1 MGFIEFEEIKQTE
14 TQHYLWVEKYR
25 PNTLENYIGNQ
36 QLKDTVKSYIEKHD
50 IPHLLFYGTAG
61 TGKTTLAKTITKNI
75 DCDVMYINASDENSV
90 DNVRTKIKSFAS
102 SVGFRKIKVIIL
114 DESDFLS
121 PEAQAALRNMMETYS
136 LTTRFILTC
145 NYVEKIIP
153 ALVSRCQTYKIE
165 PLSKK
170 EVAVHLK
177 VILDKENVQYAPED
191 LGYVVNTYYPDIR
204 KILNY
209 SQQSVIDG
217 KVKISEL
224 NSTSVDVKNKIIE
237 LIKTKTPSA
246 FNDIRQLI
254 ANSDIKHF
262 EEIYDTLYD
271 KVDEYSNGKQTL
283 AVLVIAEYMYQSAM
297 VVNKE
302 ITFIA
307 CIGKLLKDLK

>member
-1 MGFIEFEEIKQTE
+1 MSFIDFEQVKQTE

-36 QLKDTVKSYIEKHD
+36 QLKDTVKGYIEKHD

-61 TGKTTLAKTITKNI
+61 TGKTTLAKAITKNI
-75 DCDVMYINASDENSV
+75 NCDVMYINASDENSV
-90 DNVRTKIKSFAS
+90 ENVRTKIKGFAS
-102 SVGFRKIKVIIL
+102 SVGFKKIKVIIL
-114 DESDFLS
+114 DEADFLS
-121 PEAQAALRNMMETYS
+121 PEAQAALRNMMETYC

-177 VILDKENVQYAPED
+177 VILDKENVQYTPED
-191 LGYVVNTYYPDIR
+191 LGYIVNTYYPDIR

-209 SQQSVIDG
+209 SQQSVLDNKI
-217 KVKISEL
+217 KISEL
-224 NSTSVDVKNKIIE
+224 NSTSVDVKNKVIE
-237 LIKTKTPSA
+237 LIKSKSSSA

-262 EEIYDTLYD
+262 EEIYETLYD

-302 ITFIA
+302 ITFMA

>member
-1 MGFIEFEEIKQTE
+1 MSFIAFEEVKQTE

-36 QLKDTVKSYIEKHD
+36 QLKDTVKGYIEKHD

-61 TGKTTLAKTITKNI
+61 TGKTTLAKVITKNI

-90 DNVRTKIKSFAS
+90 DNVRTKIKGFAS
-102 SVGFRKIKVIIL
+102 SVGFKKIKVIIL

-177 VILDKENVQYAPED
+177 MILDKECVQYTPED
-191 LGYVVNTYYPDIR
+191 LGYIVNTYYPDIR

-302 ITFIA
+302 ITFMA

>member
-1 MGFIEFEEIKQTE
+1 MSFIAFEEVKQIE

-36 QLKDTVKSYIEKHD
+36 QLKDTVKGYIEKHD

-61 TGKTTLAKTITKNI
+61 TGKTTLAKAITKNI

-90 DNVRTKIKSFAS
+90 ENVRTKIKSFAS

-114 DESDFLS
+114 DEADFLS

-177 VILDKENVQYAPED
+177 NILDKETVQYTPED
-191 LGYVVNTYYPDIR
+191 LGYIVNTYYPDIR

-209 SQQSVIDG
+209 SQQSVING

-224 NSTSVDVKNKIIE
+224 NSTNVDVKNKIVE
-237 LIKTKTPSA
+237 LLKIRSSTA

-254 ANSDIKHF
+254 ADSDIKHY
-262 EEIYDTLYD
+262 EEIYEVLFD

-283 AVLVIAEYMYQSAM
+283 VILTLAEYIYQSVM
-297 VVNKE
+297 VVNRE
-302 ITFIA
+302 ITFMA
-307 CIGKLLKDLK
+307 CIAKLLKDLK

>member
-1 MGFIEFEEIKQTE
+1 MSFIAFEEVKQSE

-36 QLKDTVKSYIEKHD
+36 QLKDTVKGYIEKHD

-61 TGKTTLAKTITKNI
+61 TGKTTLAKAITKNI

-114 DESDFLS
+114 DEADFLS

-153 ALVSRCQTYKIE
+153 ALVSRTQTYKIE

-170 EVAVHLK
+170 DVALHLK
-177 VILDKENVQYAPED
+177 NILDKEKVQYTPED
-191 LGYVVNTYYPDIR
+191 LGYIVNTYYPDIR
-204 KILNY
+204 KVLNY
-209 SQQSVIDG
+209 SQQSVLDG
-217 KVKISEL
+217 KIKISEL
-224 NSTSVDVKNKIIE
+224 NTTNVDVKNKVVE

-254 ANSDIKHF
+254 ANSDIRQF
-262 EEIYDTLYD
+262 EEIYETLYT
-271 KVDEYSNGKQTL
+271 KVDDYSNGKQTL
-283 AVLVIAEYMYQSAM
+283 AILVIAEYMYQSAM

-302 ITFIA
+302 ITFMA
-307 CIGKLLKDLK
+307 CIAKLLKDLK

>member
-1 MGFIEFEEIKQTE
+1 MSFIAFEEVKQTE

-36 QLKDTVKSYIEKHD
+36 QLKDTVKGYIEKHD

-61 TGKTTLAKTITKNI
+61 TGKTTLAKAITKNI

-90 DNVRTKIKSFAS
+90 ENVRTKIKSFAS

-177 VILDKENVQYAPED
+177 NILDKETVQYTPED
-191 LGYVVNTYYPDIR
+191 LGYIVNTYYPDIR

-209 SQQSVIDG
+209 SQQSVING
-217 KVKISEL
+217 KIKISEL
-224 NSTSVDVKNKIIE
+224 NSTNVDVKNKIVDLLKIRSS
-237 LIKTKTPSA
+237 TA
-246 FNDIRQLI
+246 FNDIRQLV
-254 ANSDIKHF
+254 ADSDIKQF
-262 EEIYDTLYD
+262 EEIYETLYD

-283 AVLVIAEYMYQSAM
+283 VILILAEYIYQSAM
-297 VVNKE
+297 VVNRE
-302 ITFIA
+302 ITFMA
-307 CIGKLLKDLK
+307 CISKLLKDLK

>member
-1 MGFIEFEEIKQTE
+1 
-14 TQHYLWVEKYR
+14 
-25 PNTLENYIGNQ
+25 LENYIGNQ

-177 VILDKENVQYAPED
+177 TILDKETVQYTPED
-191 LGYVVNTYYPDIR
+191 LGYIVNTYYPDIR

-209 SQQSVIDG
+209 SQQSVIDN
-217 KVKISEL
+217 KIKISEL
-224 NSTSVDVKNKIIE
+224 NSTNVDVKNKIVE
-237 LIKTKTPSA
+237 LLKIRSSTA
-246 FNDIRQLI
+246 FNDIRQLV
-254 ANSDIKHF
+254 ADSDIKHY
-262 EEIYDTLYD
+262 EEIYEVLFD
-271 KVDEYSNGKQTL
+271 KVDEYSYNKQTL
-283 AVLVIAEYMYQSAM
+283 VILTLAEYIYQSAM
-297 VVNKE
+297 VVNRE
-302 ITFIA
+302 ITFMA
-307 CIGKLLKDLK
+307 CIAKLLKDLK